1 MKLDTYLF
9 FDGNCEQAIK
19 FYERCLGGR
28 IEAIMRYEGSP
39 AEQEVPAEWRNRVMH
54 ACLMVGDRMLMA
66 SDCPPGRFD
75 RPQGFSVSLAVAEPA
90 EAERAFN
97 ALADGGKITMPM
109 GTTFWSARFG
119 MLVDKFGIPWMVNC
133 QQAA

>member
-19 FYERCLGGR
+19 FYERCLGGK
-28 IEAIMRYEGSP
+28 IEAMMRYEGSP

-97 ALADGGKITMPM
+97 ALAQDGKITMPLEK
-109 GTTFWSARFG
+109 TFWSARFG

-133 QQAA
+133 EQTA